1 MPKVNTECPRQTLRP
16 DGGKTGDGSAP
27 SSLSRTGIRRAL
39 TGLPASRRCSPR
51 QAESSASQQGRPAPC
66 GHWISS
72 EAFQLAWAG
81 GCATG
86 PQTRSRHD
94 CVCGPRLDHLARGLP
109 PLLAV
114 RSPRATGLASS
125 LSGCVWLT
133 GQRCRLKHRRRCGR
147 FSRVLPRPRVL
158 PGADA
163 GFVHLSVALTAGRL
177 TTTARAAR
185 PVLIHGS
192 NRIPSG

>member
-1 MPKVNTECPRQTLRP
+1 VYEVSVPFVDEIFNPHPNSP
-16 DGGKTGDGSAP
+16 DNDILGAKKYSAP
-27 SSLSRTGIRRAL
+27 IKPRTPKLNDPPLTSAL
-39 TGLPASRRCSPR
+39 TAFAVEVKFPGPALGAPSRGCRLPDAVLHGKRSH
-51 QAESSASQQGRPAPC
+51 SASQQGRPAPC

-133 GQRCRLKHRRRCGR
+133 GQRCRL
-147 FSRVLPRPRVL
+147 
-158 PGADA
+158 
-163 GFVHLSVALTAGRL
+163 
-177 TTTARAAR
+177 
-185 PVLIHGS
+185 
-192 NRIPSG
+192 

>member
-1 MPKVNTECPRQTLRP
+1 MRSIDTTKVESAPRASELTSLAEVGRSWLGANSVGDFTGCRPAPAGAPMPKVKTECPRQTLRP

-27 SSLSRTGIRRAL
+27 RSLSRTGIRRAL

-51 QAESSASQQGRPAPC
+51 QAESPASQQGRPAPC

-133 GQRCRLKHRRRCGR
+133 GQRCRL
-147 FSRVLPRPRVL
+147 
-158 PGADA
+158 
-163 GFVHLSVALTAGRL
+163 
-177 TTTARAAR
+177 
-185 PVLIHGS
+185 
-192 NRIPSG
+192 

>member
-1 MPKVNTECPRQTLRP
+1 MRIDGRTKPLHQCIFGLAPQIAGCGIIPTTQYFKRIGWLQLPNRIHKQRLGLMCSPFGRTVKAQNQLIYPLRLTQTAPGPAL
-16 DGGKTGDGSAP
+16 GAP
-27 SSLSRTGIRRAL
+27 SRGCR
-39 TGLPASRRCSPR
+39 LPDAVLHGKRSH
-51 QAESSASQQGRPAPC
+51 SASQQGRPAPF

-133 GQRCRLKHRRRCGR
+133 GQRCRL
-147 FSRVLPRPRVL
+147 
-158 PGADA
+158 
-163 GFVHLSVALTAGRL
+163 
-177 TTTARAAR
+177 
-185 PVLIHGS
+185 
-192 NRIPSG
+192 

>member
-1 MPKVNTECPRQTLRP
+1 MTLTRSNMADFLATASQAERWTPCLNATGRDRKKTESLKSRMESEPVETECPRQTLRP

-27 SSLSRTGIRRAL
+27 LSLSRTGIRRAL
-39 TGLPASRRCSPR
+39 AGLPASRRCSPR
-51 QAESSASQQGRPAPC
+51 QAESPASQQGRPAPC

-94 CVCGPRLDHLARGLP
+94 CMCGPRLDHLARGQP

-114 RSPRATGLASS
+114 RLPRATGLAS
-125 LSGCVWLT
+125 
-133 GQRCRLKHRRRCGR
+133 
-147 FSRVLPRPRVL
+147 
-158 PGADA
+158 
-163 GFVHLSVALTAGRL
+163 
-177 TTTARAAR
+177 
-185 PVLIHGS
+185 
-192 NRIPSG
+192 